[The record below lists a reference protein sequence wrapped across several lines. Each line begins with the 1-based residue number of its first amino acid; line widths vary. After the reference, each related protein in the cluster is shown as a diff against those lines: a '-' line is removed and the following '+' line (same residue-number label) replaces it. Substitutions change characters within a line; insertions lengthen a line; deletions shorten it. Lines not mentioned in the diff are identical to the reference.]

1 MSTIQH
7 KKGRPSRAERIQIR
21 KDLEP
26 YYEQKVPAYK
36 AAELTGY
43 DTKTVNKYYEEF
55 YREIYGHETKNFVER
70 FEKARMRYAIS
81 LDNLIYESYEM
92 LEDVKSLIQKSKD
105 TEKIVPS
112 YLIQSHYKIIHT
124 LSDLEEKKA
133 SLLMHPDAGDMVN
146 AEIEKRVGKNV

>member
-1 MSTIQH
+1 MSIIQH

-36 AAELTGY
+36 AAEITGY

-70 FEKARMRYAIS
+70 FEKERIRYAIL
-81 LDNLIYESYEM
+81 LDNLIHESYEM
-92 LEDVKSLIQKSKD
+92 LEDVKTSVQKLKD
-105 TEKIVPS
+105 KGEIVPS
-112 YLIQSHYKIIHT
+112 YLIQNHSKIIQTISH
-124 LSDLEEKKA
+124 LGEKRA
-133 SLLMHPDAGDMVN
+133 SLLMHPDAGDM
-146 AEIEKRVGKNV
+146 ADEEIEKRVGRYV